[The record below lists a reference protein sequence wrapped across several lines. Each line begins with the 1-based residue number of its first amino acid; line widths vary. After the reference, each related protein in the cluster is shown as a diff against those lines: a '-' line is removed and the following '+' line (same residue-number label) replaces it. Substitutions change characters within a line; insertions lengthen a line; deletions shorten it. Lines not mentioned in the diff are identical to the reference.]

1 MKIVINGD
9 YGGFSCGVNLFYR
22 DMVLSHS
29 ADRTNSELVQFVE
42 NNPHLC
48 GDLKVVIIPDCA
60 TDWEIYE
67 YDGFE
72 SVIYVEDGKIYRAS

>member
-22 DMVLSHS
+22 DMVRSYS

-42 NNPHLC
+42 NNPCLC
-48 GDLKVVIIPDCA
+48 GDLKVVTIPDSA
-60 TDWEIYE
+60 TDWEITE

-72 SVIYVEDGKIYRAS
+72 NVIYVEDGKIYWVS